1 MQPRAAITGT
11 TKFLCAATLLLFAAT
26 LALGQTEAESR
37 KLVLGS
43 VYRIAKD
50 LIEVK
55 QEEGDIAIVH
65 VTPATTYVNS
75 STQAPAKLKDISRGD
90 QIVIKVVVK
99 NAIDTADQ
107 VKFVPALGTR

>member
-1 MQPRAAITGT
+1 M
-11 TKFLCAATLLLFAAT
+11 KLFCAAVLMLFAAT
-26 LALGQTEAESR
+26 VVVGQTEAESR
-37 KLVLGS
+37 RLVLGS
-43 VYRIAKD
+43 VYRIAKN

-99 NAIDTADQ
+99 NAVDTADQ
-107 VKFVPALGTR
+107 VKFVPALGKM

>member
-1 MQPRAAITGT
+1 MEPPAFTGR
-11 TKFLCAATLLLFAAT
+11 TKLLGAGVLLLFAA
-26 LALGQTEAESR
+26 AFASGQTEAESH

-43 VYRIAKD
+43 VYRIAKN

-90 QIVIKVVVK
+90 QIVIKIVVK
-99 NAIDTADQ
+99 NAVDTADQ
-107 VKFVPALGTR
+107 VKFVPALGKM